1 MAEAGLPA
9 PEYRQNEFMVYAT
22 IRQHGDVVGQVTEYV
37 HEDTSKGTSK
47 GPSKGQV
54 FRLLEVVV
62 KEEKSAREI
71 MEMLDLKS
79 RDKFLSNYLNPAL
92 KEGLVAMTQPNS
104 PKSPTQ
110 KYYLTDIGKALLEK

>member
-1 MAEAGLPA
+1 
-9 PEYRQNEFMVYAT
+9 MVYTT
-22 IRQHGDVVGQVTEYV
+22 IRQHGDVVGKVTEYA
-37 HEDTSKGTSK
+37 HEDTSKGT
-47 GPSKGQV
+47 SKGQV

-110 KYYLTDIGKALLEK
+110 KYYLTDIGKVLLEK